1 MNTQL
6 NAGLSQISD
15 AFKKIK
21 EEVPATLNKMY
32 TDAKNAGAFYDNEFP
47 AANQSIGD
55 PSKSN
60 FANFINNMVWLRPRD
75 IFKGDF
81 KLFDGIDPN
90 DIKQGSLGVC
100 YMLATV
106 SALAEVPKHIEN
118 MFVFS
123 DTSIGFYVLRF
134 YINGKPKFITVDDQI
149 PCNKTTKSPLF
160 TKPIG
165 N

>member
-1 MNTQL
+1 MRKMQVHSTTMSSL
-6 NAGLSQISD
+6 LQISRLE
-15 AFKKIK
+15 ILPR
-21 EEVPATLNKMY
+21 VISLTS
-32 TDAKNAGAFYDNEFP
+32 
-47 AANQSIGD
+47 SITWSGLD
-55 PSKSN
+55 QGIFLRVISSYLMELSN
-60 FANFINNMVWLRPRD
+60 
-75 IFKGDF
+75 G
-81 KLFDGIDPN
+81 
-90 DIKQGSLGVC
+90 IKQGSLGVC

-123 DTSIGFYVLRF
+123 DTSIGFYVLWF